1 MKAFNQIMSKEN
13 KLDKKLF
20 KIFHSDKFTLV
31 LLDLLLYDRPSLVK
45 IAFEVL
51 IRNY

>member
-1 MKAFNQIMSKEN
+1 MSREN
-13 KLDKKLF
+13 KLDKKFF

-31 LLDLLLYDRPSLVK
+31 LLDLLLYESPSLVK

-51 IRNY
+51 TKNY